1 MWSRI
6 ADKAV
11 PVTYHSDVRSTRA
24 RIAPARFRRAVMA
37 LASLVFF
44 CVTASVCQAQT
55 HEVVCSA
62 GTGSFES
69 AFHTGV
75 KVSVTAARNGELAI
89 RACEAALSWNKQK
102 LVIAT
107 GAPRID
113 VDAFGADLGVGVPV
127 VAIQVKQSDAGCCM
141 SYQIYSLE
149 KPPRLLRTI
158 TGADSFSAADTDLDG
173 RVEIWTDDSA
183 AVDGFEHFDVR
194 QLDFPPP
201 IVLRF
206 TNGQLLDVSAEF
218 QPYFDQQIA
227 KVRAGLDARQL
238 SDFQSSDGRLAPADF
253 SSREELRENDYLLG
267 IKFKVLEIVWSYLY
281 SGREEEAWNSLAE
294 MWPAADVNRIRAAI
308 SQARAHGIRAQVDG
322 ASAAV
327 PAGRKEHA
335 EIFDGIRPQ
344 GGGPPTVISIGRRRM
359 FDGMGNAE
367 AKKQELVLPAPIQ
380 LWSPVSMASS
390 EEVLLDVVIDSAGKV
405 RSAGLVDN
413 TKEADAHLMDA
424 TGEWKFIPA
433 FKDGRP
439 VASRV
444 RIFVSPKM

>member
-1 MWSRI
+1 M
-6 ADKAV
+6 A
-11 PVTYHSDVRSTRA
+11 VTYHSDVCGTRA
-24 RIAPARFRRAVMA
+24 RITPAQFLRRAMA
-37 LASLVFF
+37 LACFVLL
-44 CVTASVCQAQT
+44 CVTASVCHAQA

-69 AFHTGV
+69 EFHTGV

-89 RACEAALSWNKQK
+89 RACEAELSWNKQK
-102 LVIAT
+102 LVVAT
-107 GAPRID
+107 AAARID

-127 VAIQVKQSDAGCCM
+127 AAIQVKKSDAGCCM

-158 TGADSFSAADTDLDG
+158 AGADSFSAADTDLDG

-227 KVRAGLDARQL
+227 KVRAGLDVQQL
-238 SDFQSSDGRLAPADF
+238 SDFKSSDGTLAPADF
-253 SSREELRENDYLLG
+253 SSREELRQNDYLLG
-267 IKFKVLEIVWSYLY
+267 IKFKVLEIVWSYMY
-281 SGREEEAWNSLAE
+281 SGREQEAWHALSD
-294 MWPAADVNRIRAAI
+294 MWPAADVDRIRAAI
-308 SQARAHGIRAQVDG
+308 LQARDRGIRAQVDG

-327 PAGRKEHA
+327 ATGRKEHV

-367 AKKQELVLPAPIQ
+367 ARKPDLVLPMPIQ
-380 LWSPVSMASS
+380 LWSPVSMVSS

-413 TKEADAHLMDA
+413 PKEADAHLMDT

-444 RIFVSPKM
+444 RISVSPKM